1 MLKFRK
7 VNTLKREV
15 IKSLKNVQNIIKH
28 FEKVV

>member
-15 IKSLKNVQNIIKH
+15 IKSLKNVQNIIKY
-28 FEKVV
+28 FEKLV